1 METFSN
7 WVLGFC
13 TIVMGIG
20 GLFVAARAGQG
31 LGYFGGL
38 AIFAFAVMF
47 VFILIRTSLDHEERS
62 H

>member
-1 METFSN
+1 MENFSN

-47 VFILIRTSLDHEERS
+47 VFILLRTSLDHEERS

>member
-1 METFSN
+1 MGNFSN

>member
-1 METFSN
+1 MENFSN

-13 TIVMGIG
+13 TMVMGIG

>member
-1 METFSN
+1 MENISN

>member
-1 METFSN
+1 MDNFSN
-7 WVLGFC
+7 WVLGFF

-47 VFILIRTSLDHEERS
+47 VFILIRTSLDHGERS

>member
-1 METFSN
+1 MENFSN
-7 WVLGFC
+7 WVLGFF

>member
-1 METFSN
+1 MENFSN
-7 WVLGFC
+7 WFLGFC

>member
-1 METFSN
+1 MENFSN

-13 TIVMGIG
+13 TIVMGMG

>member
-1 METFSN
+1 MENFSN

-47 VFILIRTSLDHEERS
+47 VFILIRTSLDHEEQS

>member
-1 METFSN
+1 
-7 WVLGFC
+7 
-13 TIVMGIG
+13 MGIG

>member
-1 METFSN
+1 MENFSN